1 MPDGR
6 SPSSADTSPDK
17 SMATT
22 VGELWQL
29 VLAYL
34 KQETLEPI
42 KGLGRFL
49 LWGAMGSFALGIG
62 FVLVLLAFLR
72 FLQTETG
79 DVFDGNWSWAPY
91 LIVVLAAGGIAG
103 IAASRIGAEKRRHP
117 DGEESR

>member
-6 SPSSADTSPDK
+6 SPDRSPDK
-17 SMATT
+17 NMATT
-22 VGELWQL
+22 VGELWRL

-49 LWGAMGSFALGIG
+49 LWGTMGSFALGIG

-117 DGEESR
+117 EGEESR